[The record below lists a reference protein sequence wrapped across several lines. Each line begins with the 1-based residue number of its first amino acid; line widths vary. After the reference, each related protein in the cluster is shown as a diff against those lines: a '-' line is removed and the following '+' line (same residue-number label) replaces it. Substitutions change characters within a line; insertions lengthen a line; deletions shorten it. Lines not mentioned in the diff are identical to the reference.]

1 MVVSEGGVSLVSLL
15 LCLQSLLKIYKV
27 SFACD
32 TYLLKNLEM
41 VLQTFV
47 PINDV
52 KFNVMVYC
60 DEIITFILFLSKKI
74 VPSLGTGKRDI
85 IWTPSPHP

>member
-85 IWTPSPHP
+85 IWTLLPRP